1 MSEHSTY
8 EDRNTDLFFDIA
20 DVLEFFPERYNQRT
34 WGEFII
40 GQTPERRAMQ
50 DRLMVANPVRYNT
63 YSNDEETQRQTAA
76 FRVQFGYDVEGNAE
90 DVNWI
95 HADEGCGSALC
106 VAGHAAALRG
116 WLPTVYANS
125 SGSTVSWNSVSKVKG
140 QDINADGSREVS
152 EVAEELLG
160 INHRE
165 ARHLFDS
172 DHVWTADD
180 LRNFG
185 KGERILTHVDE
196 D

>member
-20 DVLEFFPERYNQRT
+20 DVLEFFPEQYNQRT
-34 WGEFII
+34 WGEF
-40 GQTPERRAMQ
+40 TPEHA
-50 DRLMVANPVRYNT
+50 DYVRFQ
-63 YSNDEETQRQTAA
+63 E
-76 FRVQFGYDVEGNAE
+76 QFGYDTKEVAGDE
-90 DVNWI
+90 DINWI

-116 WLPTVYANS
+116 WLPTVYGNS
-125 SGSTVSWNSVSKVKG
+125 SGSTVSWSSVSKVKG
-140 QDINADGSREVS
+140 QDTDGDGVREIS
-152 EVAEELLG
+152 DVAQELLG

-165 ARHLFDS
+165 ARYLFDS
-172 DHVWTADD
+172 DRVWTAND

-185 KGERILTHVDE
+185 KGERILRDYE